1 MARLQEMAMS
11 GGSKGLLLLALLAGL
26 VAAVI
31 VFVIV
36 SEGSDDGGG
45 GVSGGTTPAVVAAQQ
60 ISAGDEI
67 TAEMLKV
74 SDVPEDLLVS
84 GALEDTELV
93 VGETARVTIAEG
105 EQITQND
112 LGVAVPDQGIS
123 GVIPVGKRGV
133 AIEVDQV
140 TAVGGLLLPGDR
152 VDIVV
157 TSRINQPENANG
169 QGEYVLR
176 TETLLQNVEVL
187 SVAQEAQQA
196 SAQAGE
202 DTETDPA
209 TTSGQLPED
218 VEEQPDAATL
228 TVALD
233 LSQSQVLIGKQDSEA
248 VTRVWAVQR
257 AFGDT
262 DIKDVPAYEQRIIE

>member
-1 MARLQEMAMS
+1 MAKLQEMATS
-11 GGSKGLLLLALLAGL
+11 SGSKGLLLLALLAGL

-36 SEGSDDGGG
+36 NESDDGGG
-45 GVSGGTTPAVVAAQQ
+45 AVSSSVTPAVVAAQE
-60 ISAGDEI
+60 ISAGTDITDE
-67 TAEMLKV
+67 MVRV

-84 GALEDTELV
+84 GAIEDTELV

-105 EQITQND
+105 EQVTSSK
-112 LGVAVPDQGIS
+112 LGVPVPDKGIS
-123 GVIPVGKRGV
+123 GVIPAGLRGV
-133 AIEVDQV
+133 AIEVDEV

-157 TSRINQPENANG
+157 TTRINQPDNG
-169 QGEYVLR
+169 AGQTEYILR
-176 TETLLQNVEVL
+176 TTTILQNVEVL
-187 SVAQEAQQA
+187 SVAQEAQEA

-202 DTETDPA
+202 GTETDPA
-209 TTSGQLPED
+209 TTSGQLPDD

-233 LSQSQVLIGKQDSEA
+233 LAQTQILIGNQDSTA

-262 DIKDVPAYEQRIIE
+262 AISDTPAFEQRIIE

>member
-112 LGVAVPDQGIS
+112 LGVAVPDQGLS

-133 AIEVDQV
+133 AIQVDEV

-152 VDIVV
+152 IDIVV
-157 TSRINQPENANG
+157 TTRINQPDVGNRT
-169 QGEYVLR
+169 EYVLR
-176 TETLLQNVEVL
+176 TETILQNVEVL
-187 SVAQEAQQA
+187 SVAQESQEA

-202 DTETDPA
+202 GTETDPA

-218 VEEQPDAATL
+218 VEEQPDAATI

-233 LSQSQVLIGKQDSEA
+233 LNQTQVLIGKQDSEA
-248 VTRVWAVQR
+248 VNNVWAVER

-262 DIKDVPAYEQRIIE
+262 NIKDTPAYEQRIIE